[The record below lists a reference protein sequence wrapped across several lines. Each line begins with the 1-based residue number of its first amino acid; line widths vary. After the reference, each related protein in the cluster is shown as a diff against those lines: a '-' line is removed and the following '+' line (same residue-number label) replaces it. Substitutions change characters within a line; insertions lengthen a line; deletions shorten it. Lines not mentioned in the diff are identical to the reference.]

1 MIVEI
6 GHEMLWG
13 KDLQTLVKANIA
25 MIKHRQFGSQIRV
38 IYVVV
43 WLGNELCGDRGIE
56 RLDQWGQRDPK
67 GDFKQ
72 LMDWVKGNLVCWNS
86 QLKDL
91 GVDQVALVGE
101 PDTLV
106 YVLREHDFHHLC
118 RESEGMVREGHWVS
132 ENERIRWI
140 KNDKLP
146 ARLEL
151 SGYFHASESEENRS
165 EMIGWVMSTFQLLH
179 MNHWH
184 FDPPDQPSSHGS
196 A

>member
-1 MIVEI
+1 MALITRFASTPWRRIWPREMIVEI

-72 LMDWVKGNLVCWNS
+72 LMD
-86 QLKDL
+86 
-91 GVDQVALVGE
+91 
-101 PDTLV
+101 
-106 YVLREHDFHHLC
+106 
-118 RESEGMVREGHWVS
+118 
-132 ENERIRWI
+132 
-140 KNDKLP
+140 
-146 ARLEL
+146 
-151 SGYFHASESEENRS
+151 
-165 EMIGWVMSTFQLLH
+165 
-179 MNHWH
+179 
-184 FDPPDQPSSHGS
+184 
-196 A
+196 